1 MTIDVFNEAET
12 LTLDEVADQLDVC
25 LLTVRKWTHEGL
37 HAVKCGARTV
47 TTMSEVNAFLNSKKP
62 AKTKKVAATVADINN
77 LIK

>member
-1 MTIDVFNEAET
+1 MTIDVFNEVET
-12 LTLDEVADQLDVC
+12 LTIAEVAEQLDVC

-47 TTMSEVNAFLNSKKP
+47 TTMSEVNRFLNSKKP
-62 AKTKKVAATVADINN
+62 ANTKKVAATVADIQN